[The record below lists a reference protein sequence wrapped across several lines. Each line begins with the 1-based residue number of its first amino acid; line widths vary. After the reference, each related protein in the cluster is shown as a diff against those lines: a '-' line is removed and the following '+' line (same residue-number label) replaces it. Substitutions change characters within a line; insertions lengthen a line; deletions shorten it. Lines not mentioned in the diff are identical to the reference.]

1 MAVKPNALRLQRI
14 ARTSKASFRQPLPF
28 HDLVTLPTQKP
39 VISQGPPGYSA
50 VSGHTVTVF
59 GSTGFL
65 ARYLVSKLG
74 KIGTQVVV
82 PYRDEDQARHLKLMG
97 DLGQI
102 VRMEWDIRDEKSI
115 AECLRHSDTVYNLVG
130 RDYPTKCVPFLFSR
144 THGTSATEDVHI
156 RGPERIARIAREEGV
171 ATFIQMSHLN
181 ADAEGEAR
189 VKEIFPNATFV
200 RPSTMFGYED
210 KLLNNMAIWPIWWKL
225 NNAETQIRPVHVM
238 DVAQALTNLLTM
250 PKYSGVL
257 NLPGPSTLTYEYLL
271 DMISTV
277 TLRPPSKAPALPK
290 KLAQLISEAG
300 KGVWWPVLS
309 SDEVTRRFINDSQ
322 VAGDWEAVGIEPS
335 EIEDHA
341 ITYLRRYR
349 SAFDYVRPVTFP
361 PRPIIACKRFP
372 VHVSKPLIDV
382 IP

>member
-1 MAVKPNALRLQRI
+1 MQAVKPNALRLQRI
-14 ARTSKASFRQPLPF
+14 ARTSKRAF

-130 RDYPTKCVPFLFSR
+130 RDYPTKNFSY
-144 THGTSATEDVHI
+144 EDVHI

-181 ADAEGEAR
+181 ADVNSASKFYATKAEGEAR

-361 PRPIIACKRFP
+361 PRPIIA
-372 VHVSKPLIDV
+372 
-382 IP
+382 